1 MSQDEILQSKYSGLF
16 PQFSLPG
23 LIRSILTFLF
33 IAVVA
38 AISLNR
44 LRPPAAIG
52 QEAPITEFSAERAV
66 QHLKLI
72 AQKPR
77 PVGSAEHELVRN
89 YLVDQITLLGLKPEI
104 QAVGNIANIIARLK
118 GKGDGK
124 AVLVMGHYD
133 TVPSS
138 PGAADNGYSVA
149 SMLETLRALKAGAP
163 LDNDVIT
170 LFSDGE
176 ELGLLGAK
184 AFVYKHPWIKDVGL
198 ILNFDAR
205 GNRGPILMFETSGQN
220 GWGIRQFAK
229 ADPFPVANSLMYE
242 IYKRLPN
249 DTDFTV
255 FKREGYAGL
264 NFACIN
270 GFFSYH
276 TPLDHTDSISDRT
289 VQSLGS
295 HMLSLTR
302 HFTKLNLDANR
313 EPDAVYFDL
322 LGAMLIEYPG
332 RWTIPLTILVSLLFI
347 GVVYLGT
354 RRKRLSVSGVG
365 LGFLALLLSMMGV
378 AAVLIS
384 ISMLVNVWG
393 KTSRLFFDIDTNQGR
408 LYALGLLAITIA
420 TISALHI
427 WFRKRVRVENLA
439 VGGALLWLLL
449 LVFGSVFLPGASY
462 LFAWPLFFT
471 LLGIG
476 YLLAVE
482 SEISTSV
489 KKLAVISVC
498 AIPGIILLAPL
509 TYLILAALT
518 LKNAHIVMMLVVL
531 LFGLLIPHLSYMTA
545 PHRWLF
551 PGMSALIG
559 LALIFAAG

>member
-1 MSQDEILQSKYSGLF
+1 M
-16 PQFSLPG
+16 
-23 LIRSILTFLF
+23 LTFLF

-38 AISLNR
+38 SISLNR

-52 QEAPITEFSAERAV
+52 QEAPITEFSAARAV

-104 QAVGNIANIIARLK
+104 QAVGTIANIIARLK

-124 AVLVMGHYD
+124 AILVIGHYD

-149 SMLETLRALKAGAP
+149 AMLETLRALKAGGP

-176 ELGLLGAK
+176 ELGLLGAR
-184 AFVYKHPWIKDVGL
+184 AFVYKHPWSKDVGL

-270 GFFSYH
+270 GFSFYH

-302 HFTKLNLDANR
+302 HFANLNLDANR

-322 LGAMLIEYPG
+322 LGAMLI
-332 RWTIPLTILVSLLFI
+332 R
-347 GVVYLGT
+347 VVAK
-354 RRKRLSVSGVG
+354 RKRG
-365 LGFLALLLSMMGV
+365 
-378 AAVLIS
+378 
-384 ISMLVNVWG
+384 
-393 KTSRLFFDIDTNQGR
+393 SRQ
-408 LYALGLLAITIA
+408 
-420 TISALHI
+420 S
-427 WFRKRVRVENLA
+427 
-439 VGGALLWLLL
+439 
-449 LVFGSVFLPGASY
+449 
-462 LFAWPLFFT
+462 PLFVARRREHSRAGGFP
-471 LLGIG
+471 
-476 YLLAVE
+476 ARQA
-482 SEISTSV
+482 S
-489 KKLAVISVC
+489 
-498 AIPGIILLAPL
+498 
-509 TYLILAALT
+509 
-518 LKNAHIVMMLVVL
+518 
-531 LFGLLIPHLSYMTA
+531 GLRP
-545 PHRWLF
+545 F
-551 PGMSALIG
+551 PPYSGFS
-559 LALIFAAG
+559 